1 MTTNDKNLKHVYCS
15 IAAYAHDV
23 YKYVG
28 AVEAADLDFWREHF
42 RSHNPTGDSDAT
54 EVLILDEDLG
64 ANRITFFADRAQAPA
79 AQLPSYRD
87 SGIKL
92 VAREVR

>member
-1 MTTNDKNLKHVYCS
+1 MSNPNQDQLKHVYCS

-28 AVEAADLDFWREHF
+28 AIHAAEVDFWREHF
-42 RSHNPTGDSDAT
+42 RTHNPTGDSTAT

-64 ANRITFFADRAQAPA
+64 ANRITFFADRAQAPL

-92 VAREVR
+92 VKEVR